1 VLFYSGN
8 AFNSGKYF
16 VNYAS
21 STSLSSAFDKHDGQF
36 LNRDTLGGGY
46 TNPGGEEVVPGR
58 KHDYLLFHA
67 YTSPTQ
73 RSMFVAALS
82 WDSSGNPSL
91 DLKNLAK
98 APTKTKD
105 KP

>member
-1 VLFYSGN
+1 
-8 AFNSGKYF
+8 
-16 VNYAS
+16 
-21 STSLSSAFDKHDGQF
+21 
-36 LNRDTLGGGY
+36 
-46 TNPGGEEVVPGR
+46 
-58 KHDYLLFHA
+58 
-67 YTSPTQ
+67 
-73 RSMFVAALS
+73 MFVAALS